1 MKVPVIERASHVCLT
16 CKSRKKGCD
25 KQLPTCGY
33 CAKRNLPCRYQGSPV
48 AEEPVADAIT
58 QIEINAILLQM
69 VSLFG
74 PPSENMS
81 TAPRRTW
88 YHVCRII
95 QLADL
100 SLQEISRRYFSNFH
114 IWLPIVSY
122 EVFEES
128 LARYNSPSRSP
139 PVDFSVLVLGM
150 CLVTLQPSK
159 FNTHIT
165 PHSLYSTMKMLFAE
179 AQSIMCASTYLIQ
192 AGLLIAAYEYAN
204 GRPEAAHITMGSVA
218 KSAFVTGL
226 ADSSSWQT
234 NEASIISSESLERL
248 NLWWGV
254 IILERL
260 ILCEIND
267 KTQRPTT
274 DCPTSEFPL
283 PSDLQPVQSTTRS
296 VGSCPHDCLPLN
308 QDRKPC
314 VFGHQARAVLLLDR
328 VLAVRRHPQTNSGRM
343 VEIQQLDKQL
353 QSFLSE
359 RMNTGTAE
367 IGHDCSPIAS
377 AVSLRNHA
385 TRLQLTESARA
396 LCLLHQEVLSC
407 PFDTV
412 DLQGLRHSKAALE
425 MVSNV
430 VVDVARHHKAQIAC
444 QNSHADLLP
453 LSCSYTLHMAM
464 RHIRDCTKLVC
475 PHRRSSDLDSL
486 AQLDQE
492 FSDRWKA

>member
-1 MKVPVIERASHVCLT
+1 MKEPVIERASHVCLT

-25 KQLPTCGY
+25 KKLPTCGY

-48 AEEPVADAIT
+48 ADEPVADAIT
-58 QIEINAILLQM
+58 QIETNAILLQM

-81 TAPRRTW
+81 MVPRRTW
-88 YHVCRII
+88 HHVYRIF

-114 IWLPIVSY
+114 NWLPVVSY
-122 EVFEES
+122 DLFQES
-128 LARYNSPSRSP
+128 LDRYNSPSRSP

-159 FNTHIT
+159 LHTHIT
-165 PHSLYSTMKMLFAE
+165 PHSLYATMKILFAE
-179 AQSIMCASTYLIQ
+179 AQAILCVSTYLIQ

-204 GRPEAAHITMGSVA
+204 GRPEAAHITMGSLA
-218 KSAFVTGL
+218 RSAFAIGL

-234 NEASIISSESLERL
+234 NDASIDSSERRERL

-260 ILCEIND
+260 ILCEIKD

-274 DCPTSEFPL
+274 DCPSFEFPL
-283 PSDLQPVQSTTRS
+283 PSDLQPVQATVRPI
-296 VGSCPHDCLPLN
+296 GSCPHECLPSN
-308 QDRKPC
+308 QERKRC

-328 VLAVRRHPQTNSGRM
+328 VLAVRRQPQTDSGRM

-353 QSFLSE
+353 QSFLAE

-367 IGHDCSPIAS
+367 IGHECSPIAS
-377 AVSLRNHA
+377 AV
-385 TRLQLTESARA
+385 RA
-396 LCLLHQEVLSC
+396 LCLLHQEVLSY

-412 DLQGLRHSKAALE
+412 DLQGLQHSEAALE

-464 RHIRDCTKLVC
+464 RQILDCTKLVC
-475 PHRRSSDLDSL
+475 PHRRSSDLNCL

>member
-1 MKVPVIERASHVCLT
+1 MKVPVIERALHVCLT

-33 CAKRNLPCRYQGSPV
+33 CAKRNLPCRYQESPV

-58 QIEINAILLQM
+58 QIEINAILLLM

-114 IWLPIVSY
+114 NWLPVISY
-122 EVFEES
+122 ELFQES
-128 LARYNSPSRSP
+128 LAGYNSPSRSP
-139 PVDFSVLVLGM
+139 PVDFSVLMLGM

-159 FNTHIT
+159 PNTHIT

-179 AQSIMCASTYLIQ
+179 AQSITCASTYLIQ

-204 GRPEAAHITMGSVA
+204 GRPEAAHITMGGVA

-254 IILERL
+254 IILER
-260 ILCEIND
+260 
-267 KTQRPTT
+267 
-274 DCPTSEFPL
+274 
-283 PSDLQPVQSTTRS
+283 
-296 VGSCPHDCLPLN
+296 
-308 QDRKPC
+308 
-314 VFGHQARAVLLLDR
+314 
-328 VLAVRRHPQTNSGRM
+328 
-343 VEIQQLDKQL
+343 
-353 QSFLSE
+353 
-359 RMNTGTAE
+359 
-367 IGHDCSPIAS
+367 
-377 AVSLRNHA
+377 
-385 TRLQLTESARA
+385 
-396 LCLLHQEVLSC
+396 
-407 PFDTV
+407 
-412 DLQGLRHSKAALE
+412 
-425 MVSNV
+425 
-430 VVDVARHHKAQIAC
+430 
-444 QNSHADLLP
+444 
-453 LSCSYTLHMAM
+453 
-464 RHIRDCTKLVC
+464 
-475 PHRRSSDLDSL
+475 
-486 AQLDQE
+486 
-492 FSDRWKA
+492 

>member
-25 KQLPTCGY
+25 KKLPTCGY

-58 QIEINAILLQM
+58 QIETNAILLQM

-114 IWLPIVSY
+114 NWLPVVSH
-122 EVFEES
+122 EVFQES
-128 LARYNSPSRSP
+128 LARYNSPSRSA

-159 FNTHIT
+159 LNTHIT
-165 PHSLYSTMKMLFAE
+165 PHSVYATMKMLFAE
-179 AQSIMCASTYLIQ
+179 AQAIMCVSTYLIQ

-204 GRPEAAHITMGSVA
+204 GRPEAAHITMGSLA
-218 KSAFVTGL
+218 RSAFAIGL
-226 ADSSSWQT
+226 VDSSSWQT
-234 NEASIISSESLERL
+234 NEASIDSSERLERL

-260 ILCEIND
+260 ILCEIKD

-274 DCPTSEFPL
+274 DCTSFELPL
-283 PSDLQPVQSTTRS
+283 PSDLQPVQTNFRAS
-296 VGSCPHDCLPLN
+296 GSCPHECLPSN
-308 QDRKPC
+308 QERKRS

-328 VLAVRRHPQTNSGRM
+328 VLAVRRHPQTDSGRL
-343 VEIQQLDKQL
+343 VEIHQLDEQL
-353 QSFLSE
+353 QGFLSE

-367 IGHDCSPIAS
+367 IGHDCNPIAS
-377 AVSLRNHA
+377 AV
-385 TRLQLTESARA
+385 RA
-396 LCLLHQEVLSC
+396 LCLLHQEVLSY
-407 PFDTV
+407 PPNTV
-412 DLQGLRHSKAALE
+412 DLQGLQHSQAALE

-464 RHIRDCTKLVC
+464 RHIQDCTKLVC
-475 PHRRSSDLDSL
+475 SHRRSSDLNCL